1 MKSKANMQWLKSLLK
16 QFPTYHR
23 RSWLSAFSSSVLHGM
38 RWKCWQGWC
47 HSYSVLLL
55 WDTNTSTDTRDKNSC
70 VLLWTEELTAKRG
83 WDSDSTGPWK
93 KQDSL
98 HGHGAAPEKQTE
110 YTAMVSL
117 HKESSVRKKQLA
129 KTYGFNQNL
138 PPRNKREQTQKAH

>member
-47 HSYSVLLL
+47 HSCSVLLL
-55 WDTNTSTDTRDKNSC
+55 WDTNISTDTRDENSC
-70 VLLWTEELTAKRG
+70 VLLWTEELTAKDG

-93 KQDSL
+93 KQDMDM
-98 HGHGAAPEKQTE
+98 GTAPEKQTE
-110 YTAMVSL
+110 HTAMVCL
-117 HKESSVRKKQLA
+117 QKESSVRKNNWLKPMALTRTFHQGT
-129 KTYGFNQNL
+129 K
-138 PPRNKREQTQKAH
+138 RNTQKPH